1 MSCARRNA
9 WAACGSGLK
18 TPFSPSGLRGSPHAY
33 NSQLVAELLI
43 APSDAHPTEHIE
55 KIRRDFMSLTN
66 GSLLWDKG
74 NGCDAGISCVPGL
87 PLGRAA
93 PATGSIIVVEGMVAG
108 CKTVP

>member
-43 APSDAHPTEHIE
+43 SPSDAHPTEHIE
-55 KIRRDFMSLTN
+55 KIRRDFKSLTN
-66 GSLLWDKG
+66 GSLLWDKR
-74 NGCDAGISCVPGL
+74 NGCMLQPNQRLLDRLDGKILRKVP
-87 PLGRAA
+87 
-93 PATGSIIVVEGMVAG
+93 T
-108 CKTVP
+108 